1 LPGVVEG
8 RRDLDST
15 IVNAAPIR
23 PRRSVLYMPGSNARA
38 LEKARSLPADG
49 IIIDLEDAVAPD
61 AKDAARVQATDA
73 VKAGGFG
80 RREVVIRVNGLDTPW
95 GHDDL
100 LAAAASGAHAVLL
113 PKVSDPDTIAAAEL
127 ALATARA
134 PEALR
139 IWAMIETP
147 LAILH
152 AEAIARTA
160 RHETGRLACFVL
172 GTNDIA
178 KETRARFVPGRWTMV
193 PWLTTVVAAAR
204 AHGLDVLDGVYN
216 DLQDPEG
223 FRAECE
229 QGRDLGMDGKTL
241 IHPNQVEAANQVFAP
256 ASAEIDA
263 ARKIIAAFRHPRE
276 QGPRRHLARRADGR
290 AHACRHGG
298 PDSGAGGGGRG
309 LRPGLAAAYSPWPS
323 E

>member
-1 LPGVVEG
+1 MT
-8 RRDLDST
+8 S
-15 IVNAAPIR
+15 IR

-38 LEKARSLPADG
+38 IEKARTLGVDG
-49 IIIDLEDAVAPD
+49 IILDLEDAVAPE
-61 AKDAARVQATDA
+61 AKAAARDQVAAA

-80 RREVVIRVNGLDTPW
+80 RREVVIRVNALDTPW

-100 LAAAASGAHAVLL
+100 VAAALSGADAVLI

-134 PEALR
+134 PQAVRL
-139 IWAMIETP
+139 WAMIETP
-147 LAILH
+147 IAILH
-152 AEAIARTA
+152 AEAIARSA

-178 KETRARFVPGRWTMV
+178 KETRARFVPGRWPML

-216 DLQDPEG
+216 DLSDAEG

-241 IHPNQVEAANQVFAP
+241 IHPNQVAVANEVFAP
-256 ASAEIDA
+256 VEAEVAA
-263 ARKIIAAFRHPRE
+263 ARKIIAAFE
-276 QGPRRHLARRADGR
+276 QPENKGRGVISLDGR
-290 AHACRHGG
+290 MVERMHADMAARTVALAEAI
-298 PDSGAGGGGRG
+298 SAAG
-309 LRPGLAAAYSPWPS
+309 
-323 E
+323 

>member
-1 LPGVVEG
+1 M
-8 RRDLDST
+8 T
-15 IVNAAPIR
+15 AIR

-38 LEKARSLPADG
+38 IEKARSLPADAV
-49 IIIDLEDAVAPD
+49 ILDLEDAVAPE
-61 AKDAARVQATDA
+61 AKAAAREQVVAS

-100 LAAAASGAHAVLL
+100 LAAASSGADAVLV
-113 PKVSDPDTIAAAEL
+113 PKVSDADAIGAVEL

-134 PEALR
+134 PDALR
-139 IWAMIETP
+139 VWAMIETP
-147 LAILH
+147 IAILH
-152 AEAIARTA
+152 AEAIARAA

-178 KETRARFVPGRWTMV
+178 KETRARFVPGRWTML
-193 PWLTTVVAAAR
+193 PWLATVVVAAR

-216 DLQDPEG
+216 DLQDEAG

-241 IHPNQVEAANQVFAP
+241 IHPNQIPAANEIFAP
-256 ASAEIDA
+256 APAEVEA
-263 ARKIIAAFRHPRE
+263 ARKIISAFDLPENR
-276 QGPRRHLARRADGR
+276 GR
-290 AHACRHGG
+290 GVI
-298 PDSGAGGGGRG
+298 SLGGRMVE
-309 LRPGLAAAYSPWPS
+309 RMHAEMAARTVALADAIASAR
-323 E
+323 

>member
-1 LPGVVEG
+1 M
-8 RRDLDST
+8 T
-15 IVNAAPIR
+15 AIR

-38 LEKARSLPADG
+38 IEKARTLPADG
-49 IIIDLEDAVAPD
+49 IIMDLEDAVAPE
-61 AKDAARVQATDA
+61 AKAAAREQVVAA

-100 LAAAASGAHAVLL
+100 VAAASSGAQAVLI
-113 PKVSDPDTIAAAEL
+113 PKVSDPDIIAAAEL

-134 PEALR
+134 PDALR
-139 IWAMIETP
+139 VWAMIETP
-147 LAILH
+147 IAILH
-152 AEAIARTA
+152 AEPIARAA
-160 RHETGRLACFVL
+160 RHETARLSCFVL

-178 KETRARFVPGRWTMV
+178 KETRARFVPGRWPMI

-216 DLQDPEG
+216 DLQDEAA

-241 IHPNQVEAANQVFAP
+241 IHPNQVGVANEVFAP
-256 ASAEIDA
+256 AETEVDA
-263 ARKIIAAFRHPRE
+263 ARRIIAAFQLPENKDR
-276 QGPRRHLARRADGR
+276 GVISLDGR
-290 AHACRHGG
+290 MVERMHADMAARIVALA
-298 PDSGAGGGGRG
+298 DAIDAG
-309 LRPGLAAAYSPWPS
+309 
-323 E
+323 